1 MIKFN
6 NDQTNIIFTFATLS
20 SKLIIKKTNILTKL
34 NQIYFI
40 FLHAYIY
47 IQFTLNYSNTN
58 NISYNYHILAQDIF
72 SLLSCMQRNSN
83 HVSRLRTE

>member
-20 SKLIIKKTNILTKL
+20 SKLIIKETNILTKL

-40 FLHAYIY
+40 FLYAYIY
-47 IQFTLNYSNTN
+47 IHN
-58 NISYNYHILAQDIF
+58 
-72 SLLSCMQRNSN
+72 LL
-83 HVSRLRTE
+83 